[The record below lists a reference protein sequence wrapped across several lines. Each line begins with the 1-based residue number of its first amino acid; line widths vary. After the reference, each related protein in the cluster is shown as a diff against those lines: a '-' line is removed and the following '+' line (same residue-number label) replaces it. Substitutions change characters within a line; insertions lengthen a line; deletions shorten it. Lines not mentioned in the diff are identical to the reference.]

1 MLPSTPSSATRLS
14 LIYITA
20 GTLIT
25 IWTGVWYVYL
35 HNNPPLSQGPFYWC
49 GGLAVTGLAFLGI
62 GLCLGQIGRAA
73 RHAEIPPE
81 AVITTPVV
89 TDGLGR
95 PVGTAAAAVP
105 TQGATAPVVPPAAAV
120 AAPVATVP
128 AASNNALKQQSIP
141 ARG

>member
-1 MLPSTPSSATRLS
+1 MLHSTPSSATRLS
-14 LIYITA
+14 LIYITG
-20 GTLIT
+20 GTLIV

-35 HNNPPLSQGPFYWC
+35 HNNPPVSHTPFYWC

-89 TDGLGR
+89 TDAHGQ
-95 PVGTAAAAVP
+95 PVGTAAVALP
-105 TQGATAPVVPPAAAV
+105 PQGATAPVVPPPAA

-128 AASNNALKQQSIP
+128 MGSNNAVKQQSIP